1 MRYSLPPSEIP
12 GRIAGVNNQRLFRS
26 LYPKDRELPIQVVRN
41 TRDPHGLVTAGDTV
55 AQFSSVPNAQMF
67 MAMQQG
73 ISPAIAKEAIT
84 REMLKQKLLSGG
96 SQPKFEATRQEV
108 YSPISIY

>member
-1 MRYSLPPSEIP
+1 M
-12 GRIAGVNNQRLFRS
+12 
-26 LYPKDRELPIQVVRN
+26 
-41 TRDPHGLVTAGDTV
+41 AGDTI

-67 MAMQQG
+67 MAMQRG

-96 SQPKFEATRQEV
+96 SQPKLEATRQEV

>member
-1 MRYSLPPSEIP
+1 
-12 GRIAGVNNQRLFRS
+12 
-26 LYPKDRELPIQVVRN
+26 
-41 TRDPHGLVTAGDTV
+41 
-55 AQFSSVPNAQMF
+55 MF

-96 SQPKFEATRQEV
+96 SQPMAEMTRQEV